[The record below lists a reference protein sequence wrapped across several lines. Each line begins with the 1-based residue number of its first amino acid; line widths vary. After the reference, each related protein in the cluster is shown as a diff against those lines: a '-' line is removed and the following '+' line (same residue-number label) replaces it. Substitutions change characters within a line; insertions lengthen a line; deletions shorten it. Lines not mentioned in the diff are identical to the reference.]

1 MGRPARKPSDSLLVS
16 GHRFAALTAA
26 RVSDPALGAPSS
38 AAAARVP
45 WRWPVALPLLL
56 GLAALYGPTYW
67 DFLFGFWTA
76 ESQGHELLVVAV
88 SAWLFHRRTGELRAL
103 ASPGRPV
110 VAALVLALGL
120 AAYAVGRYLSQLHV
134 NSRIELSSQFLVL
147 LALLL
152 AYRGWRG
159 LRVVWFPL
167 LFLLFAMPLPGGLA
181 TAVTAPLKQAVSAS
195 AVALLGLLDYPVG
208 RSGVVITIGQY
219 QLLVAEACAGLQTLF
234 TLEAVGLL
242 YVNLMAYRSAWR
254 TALMSV
260 LAVPAAFLAN
270 VVRVTTLVLVTYHFG
285 DAAGQGFMHRFA
297 GIVLFVVAL
306 GLLMGLNRLSERFFG
321 AAQ

>member
-1 MGRPARKPSDSLLVS
+1 
-16 GHRFAALTAA
+16 LTTA
-26 RVSDPALGAPSS
+26 RVSDRALDTSLSAPRHT
-38 AAAARVP
+38 A
-45 WRWPVALPLLL
+45 WHWPVALPLML

-67 DFLFGFWTA
+67 DFLFGFWA
-76 ESQGHELLVVAV
+76 SESQGHELLVVAV
-88 SAWLFHRRTGELRAL
+88 SAWLFYRRFGQLSAL
-103 ASPGRPV
+103 PSAGRPLS
-110 VAALVLALGL
+110 AALVLALGL

-167 LFLLFAMPLPGGLA
+167 VFLLFAMPLPGSLA
-181 TAVTAPLKQAVSAS
+181 AAITLPMKQAVSAS

-208 RSGVVITIGQY
+208 RSGVVITVGQY

-242 YVNLMAYRSAWR
+242 YVNLMNYRSAWR
-254 TALMSV
+254 SALMSV
-260 LAVPAAFLAN
+260 LAVPAAFAAN
-270 VVRVTTLVLVTYHFG
+270 VVRVAILVLVTYHFG
-285 DAAGQGFMHRFA
+285 DAAGQGFMHGFA
-297 GIVLFVVAL
+297 GIVLFAVAL
-306 GLLMGLNRLSERFFG
+306 ALLMGVNRLVERLAG
-321 AAQ
+321 VSR

>member
-1 MGRPARKPSDSLLVS
+1 LSP
-16 GHRFAALTAA
+16 
-26 RVSDPALGAPSS
+26 GAS
-38 AAAARVP
+38 RL
-45 WRWPVALPLLL
+45 PVVLPLLL
-56 GLAALYGPTYW
+56 GLLALYGPTYW
-67 DFLFGFWTA
+67 DFLFGFWA
-76 ESQGHELLVVAV
+76 DQSQGHELLVVAV
-88 SAWLFHRRTGELRAL
+88 SVWLFHRRFGELSAL

-110 VAALVLALGL
+110 VAAVVLALGL

-159 LRVVWFPL
+159 VRVVWFPL
-167 LFLLFAMPLPGGLA
+167 LFLLFAMPLPGSLA

-195 AVALLGLLDYPVG
+195 AVTLLGLLDYPVG

-242 YVNLMAYRSAWR
+242 YVNLAAYGSAWR

-260 LAVPAAFLAN
+260 LAVPAAFVAN
-270 VVRVTTLVLVTYHFG
+270 VVRVAILVLVTYHFG
-285 DAAGQGFMHRFA
+285 DAAGQGFMHGFA

-306 GLLMGLNRLSERFFG
+306 GLLMGLNRLIAPLFG
-321 AAQ
+321 APR